1 MTTLSTSHSL
11 FNFPLHIFTAGRMK
25 RAVDAIEID
34 YPASPN
40 SNHSI
45 PLYKL
50 YESFNNSDER
60 IENITPE
67 PLLNI
72 VTLVDDSQETNGD
85 KNVQKSIDSNST
97 GKWHKTHWY
106 LHYLPTW
113 VCLFY
118 RNNRILTL
126 VKFYLKFRT

>member
-1 MTTLSTSHSL
+1 
-11 FNFPLHIFTAGRMK
+11 MK

-40 SNHSI
+40 SNHSV

-67 PLLNI
+67 PLPNI
-72 VTLVDDSQETNGD
+72 VTVEDDSQETN
-85 KNVQKSIDSNST
+85 ST
-97 GKWHKTHWY
+97 GKRHKTHRY
-106 LHYLPTW
+106 LHYLPT
-113 VCLFY
+113 
-118 RNNRILTL
+118 
-126 VKFYLKFRT
+126 